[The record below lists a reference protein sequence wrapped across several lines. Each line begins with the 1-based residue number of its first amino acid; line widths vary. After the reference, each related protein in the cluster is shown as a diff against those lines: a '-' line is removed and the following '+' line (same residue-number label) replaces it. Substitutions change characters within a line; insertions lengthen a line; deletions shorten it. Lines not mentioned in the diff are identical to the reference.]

1 MNTLFEQSKDL
12 PVVPLAFA
20 RWADATEAGPRD
32 EPSSNVVEPVYE
44 VRPEI
49 DEQEIAMKIDRARA
63 EARAEAIEECEERF
77 RADLS
82 VERSAIAHALTSFAQ
97 ERQRYFSD
105 VERDVVKLAL
115 SIAERILQREVA
127 MDATLLA
134 GVVRVA
140 MDKLGDSDGA
150 ILRVPMNEVELW
162 QRATKTS
169 GIEVRGDAKL
179 VSGDVVLE
187 AAGGVAELGVRAQL
201 EEVERGFFDLL
212 AKRPA

>member
-1 MNTLFEQSKDL
+1 VNTLFEQSKDL

-49 DEQEIAMKIDRARA
+49 DEQEM
-63 EARAEAIEECEERF
+63 
-77 RADLS
+77 
-82 VERSAIAHALTSFAQ
+82 
-97 ERQRYFSD
+97 
-105 VERDVVKLAL
+105 
-115 SIAERILQREVA
+115 
-127 MDATLLA
+127 
-134 GVVRVA
+134 
-140 MDKLGDSDGA
+140 
-150 ILRVPMNEVELW
+150 PMNEVDLW